1 MTSEREQWEAWYEA
15 NQNRV
20 AHGLA
25 YMEQNPGN
33 APMGKE
39 KAKRFD
45 GRVNITVI
53 SYIYRDRDPDG
64 TSLKYLI
71 DSLVTNSI
79 LADDTAKDIGEITQR
94 QVKVKT
100 KAEERTE
107 IIITGEEK

>member
-1 MTSEREQWEAWYEA
+1 MSSSERDQWEAWYES

-33 APMGKE
+33 EPLAAQ
-39 KAKRFD
+39 KAKRFN
-45 GRVNITVI
+45 GRVNISVT
-53 SYIYRDRDPDG
+53 SYIHRDRDPDG

-79 LADDTAKDIGEITQR
+79 LANDTAKDIGEITQR
-94 QVKVKT
+94 QEKVRNKD
-100 KAEERTE
+100 EERTE
-107 IIITGEEK
+107 IIITEI